1 MEGDRG
7 KADASQIWRVLKYDI
22 VASRNANCWLE
33 EQKGGSSTAE
43 SEPRQNWD
51 EVS

>member
-7 KADASQIWRVLKYDI
+7 KADASQNLASPEIRHCGKQECKLLAGGTERGIKY
-22 VASRNANCWLE
+22 
-33 EQKGGSSTAE
+33 E